1 MSLEEKSLTEKEEKT
16 QKEMNQKTKIEI
28 AKAAFKQIGD
38 MTVEGCQS
46 DNAELAKKFQELNKL
61 AKMTYELLRE

>member
-1 MSLEEKSLTEKEEKT
+1 
-16 QKEMNQKTKIEI
+16 MNQKTQIEI

-38 MTVEGCQS
+38 MTVEECQS

-61 AKMTYELLRE
+61 AKITYELLRE